1 MDDSNVIR
9 DEFNKKKDSF
19 RTQSEKDGLKDA
31 VGILSR
37 VVGDLKDAG
46 LDVSLDLIAGGSEM
60 SFYLFPN
67 PSLTM
72 PVTGILRLGN
82 MHRLLGVATE
92 LDKTSVLQV
101 AISHFDYRLE
111 GMTGKMTES
120 RSINPAIRGKIFD
133 MRKGS
138 IEAELRDYL
147 LVALAR
153 NDVVA
158 EFDTAQ
164 SLEANARSPK
174 SVLKAPRKQA

>member
-1 MDDSNVIR
+1 MTDSSAIR
-9 DEFNKKKDSF
+9 DEFNKKKDAF

-37 VVGDLKDAG
+37 VIGDLKDAG
-46 LDVSLDLIAGGSEM
+46 LDVSLDLIAGGNEM
-60 SFYLFPN
+60 AFYLFPN

-92 LDKTSVLQV
+92 LDKASVLQV

-111 GMTGKMTES
+111 GTTAKLTEG
-120 RSINPAIRGKIFD
+120 RNINPAIRGKIFD
-133 MRKGS
+133 LRKS
-138 IEAELRDYL
+138 TIEGELRDYL
-147 LVALAR
+147 LVTLAR

-158 EFDTAQ
+158 EFDTMQ
-164 SLEANARSPK
+164 SLENTGHTNKPL
-174 SVLKAPRKQA
+174 LKAPRKQA